1 MGLIGKRRKNAMSTD
16 IEKAPEVQEEEDP
29 ETIEE
34 EKNAD
39 AEEDDMVYE
48 ED

>member
-1 MGLIGKRRKNAMSTD
+1 MGLIGKRRKNEMSND
-16 IEKAPEVQEEEDP
+16 IEKEPEVQEEEDP